1 MTAPDITACP
11 VIAAVK
17 NEAQLENAL
26 RSECEVVFL
35 LFGDLLNVAELT
47 ERVRAAGKFPVV
59 HLDLVNGLSPRDI
72 AVDFIAKTTRAGG
85 IISTRPALVR
95 RAKELGLFTVLRV
108 FVIDSMAL
116 ENLARDR
123 LNVEPDVLEIL
134 PGVMPE
140 PSRSPR
146 RMKHS
151 GTPEIGSSI
160 CRIKKWA
167 CRFRGRPVL

>member
-1 MTAPDITACP
+1 MNKPELAECP

-17 NEAQLENAL
+17 NEVQLENAL

-47 ERVRAAGKFPVV
+47 ERVREAGKFPVV

-108 FVIDSMAL
+108 FVID
-116 ENLARDR
+116 
-123 LNVEPDVLEIL
+123 
-134 PGVMPE
+134 
-140 PSRSPR
+140 
-146 RMKHS
+146 
-151 GTPEIGSSI
+151 
-160 CRIKKWA
+160 
-167 CRFRGRPVL
+167 